1 VVDNGVVND
10 LYRIWNAFK
19 KHLAI
24 VRRTRSGDLL
34 WRAWQSFSRSDGT
47 IYAAAMT
54 YYALLSLFPFLIF
67 LVSLFGI
74 IIRDVSLRDQVIH
87 QILQQLPE
95 GVNIDQQVRD
105 TVTGVATSNSGLL
118 GLTAVFA
125 AAWTASGVVGSL
137 RRALNRAFDVPTKRS
152 YFHRRAQDIA
162 GVIVVSLLL
171 LLSTLLTLAL
181 GVIRSRSSD
190 QFHGLQLNGLW
201 SIAFQIV
208 PLALS
213 FVVFLMVYRIIPNHT
228 LGFRD
233 LWVGALIAALGFEA
247 AKTGFGL
254 YITNF
259 GRYDQVY
266 GALGGIVALLVFVY
280 LVSILTILAADVSSE
295 MAREHALPPPEIE

>member
-1 VVDNGVVND
+1 MID
-10 LYRIWNAFK
+10 LNRVWNSFK
-19 KHLAI
+19 QHLAI
-24 VRRTRSGDLL
+24 VRRTRSGDVF

-47 IYAAAMT
+47 VYAAAMT

-74 IIRDVSLRDQVIH
+74 VIRDASLRDQVIH

-105 TVTGVATSNSGLL
+105 TVTGVAKSNSGLL
-118 GLTAVFA
+118 GLAAIFG
-125 AAWTASGVVGSL
+125 AAWTSSGVIGSL

-181 GVIRSRSSD
+181 GVIRSRASE
-190 QFHGLQLNGLW
+190 QFYGLPLNGLW

-208 PLALS
+208 PLILS
-213 FVVFLMVYRIIPNHT
+213 FIVFLMVYRIVPNHT

-233 LWVGALIAALGFEA
+233 LWVGALIAAFGFEA
-247 AKTGFGL
+247 AKTGFSL

-266 GALGGIVALLVFVY
+266 GALGGIVTLLVFVY
-280 LVSILTILAADVSSE
+280 LVSIMTILAAEVSSE
-295 MAREHALPPPEIE
+295 MARDRTLPPPEIE